1 MKIFLSVL
9 ILIFGLQSWTKADDI
24 REFEIEGIT
33 IGEPLLSH
41 FTKAQIKNSNKNNYP
56 KSNKFVGVE
65 IRLTN
70 PDQYELVQIHY
81 DSELIIHSVAGV
93 VFLENIKNC
102 YSRQQEIKNQLK
114 SLFENYEIFED
125 TLVHR
130 QDPSGKSS
138 WTGVEFSLKTGD
150 ALIHCTDWSKDFERK
165 GYKDSLRIEIST
177 KKFSDFL
184 RYEAY

>member
-1 MKIFLSVL
+1 MKIFLLAL
-9 ILIFGLQSWTKADDI
+9 ILIFSLQFWTKADDI
-24 REFEIEGIT
+24 QSFEIEGIT

-70 PDQYELVQIHY
+70 SDQYDFVQIHY
-81 DSELIIHSVAGV
+81 DSNLIIHSVAGV
-93 VFLENIKNC
+93 VFLKNIRDC

-114 SLFENYEIFED
+114 SLFKNYEISED

-150 ALIHCTDWSKDFERK
+150 ALIHCTDWSKEFESN
-165 GYKDSLRIEIST
+165 GYADSLRIEIST
-177 KKFSDFL
+177 KEFSDFL
-184 RYEAY
+184 RYDAY